1 MNVKLPLIA
10 VFAAAL
16 ALTACGGGGGG
27 STAAVSS
34 PTSLTT
40 TDTLVGTGL
49 VATTGDT
56 VKVNYS
62 GYLYDS
68 TATGFKGKL
77 FDSSLNTGRTP
88 LEFKIG
94 TGAVIAGFDQ
104 GVTGMKVGGKRT
116 VLIPSSLGYGSAGTT
131 GIPGGSGLV
140 FDLELISVGVTVSS
154 PSALSVTDT
163 VVGTGNAV
171 VAGNTVTVQYT
182 GYLYN
187 ASVGDFKG
195 SVFDTTIGK
204 SAYTF
209 KLGSGTVIPGFDQGI
224 TGMKV
229 GGKRTI
235 LIPSALGY
243 GANGTAG
250 IPGGS
255 GLVFDV
261 QLVTAQ

>member
-40 TDTLVGTGL
+40 TDSVVGTGV
-49 VATTGDT
+49 VATTGDL

-68 TATGFKGKL
+68 TVSGFKGKL
-77 FDSSLNTGRTP
+77 FDSSLTAGHTP

-94 TGAVIAGFDQ
+94 SGAVIAGFDQ

-116 VLIPSSLGYGSAGTT
+116 VLIPSNLGYGSTGTT

-140 FDLELISVGVTVSS
+140 FELELLSVGITVSS
-154 PSALSVTDT
+154 PSALSVVDS
-163 VVGTGNAV
+163 VVGTGATV
-171 VAGNTVTVQYT
+171 AAGNTVTIQYT

-195 SVFDTTIGK
+195 NMFDTTIGK
-204 SAYTF
+204 SAFTF
-209 KLGSGTVIPGFDQGI
+209 KIGAGAVVPGLDQGI
-224 TGMKV
+224 AGMKV

-235 LIPSALGY
+235 IIPTALGF
-243 GANGTAG
+243 GATGSTGVPA
-250 IPGGS
+250 GS
-255 GLVFDV
+255 GLVYDV